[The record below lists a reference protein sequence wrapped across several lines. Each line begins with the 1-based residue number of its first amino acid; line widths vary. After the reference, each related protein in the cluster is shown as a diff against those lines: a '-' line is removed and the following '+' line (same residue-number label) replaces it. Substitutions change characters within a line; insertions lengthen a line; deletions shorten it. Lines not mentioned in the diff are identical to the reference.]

1 MYNLFFCMDRN
12 YVNLLK
18 YVFTTFKN
26 FHNVKDY
33 MIHFVLYS
41 PDNDLKFEKQ
51 VSDILYGISQDYNI
65 KCKYFIPT
73 EQFTELIIKYEKL
86 LFKENEEKKNNSVF
100 GKLANWSRFF
110 ISELFPDVEKG
121 LYLDLDILFNKNING
136 IFKTD
141 ITNNIVAVS
150 PHINVKGE
158 KRISDYITKHKAK
171 ILESGIL
178 EKLAINISD
187 MDTYNYNCGVMYFNF
202 IQFKKQKILDKL
214 MCLLEHLVNT
224 HKFIHGGTEK
234 IQNVLI
240 YKYSSFS
247 VEYNSIYK
255 YRKTNLHKNI
265 IIHFK
270 GIRNLNKDSNYLDL
284 YKKIMGNSNFVATF

>member
-1 MYNLFFCMDRN
+1 MYDLFFCMDRN
-12 YVNLLK
+12 YIDLLK
-18 YVFTTFKN
+18 YVFTTFCSV
-26 FHNVKDY
+26 HNVKDY
-33 MIHFVLYS
+33 TIHFVLYS
-41 PDNDLKFEKQ
+41 PDNDLELEKQ
-51 VSDILYGISQDYNI
+51 VKEILYGISQDYNI

-73 EQFTELIIKYEKL
+73 EHFTELIIKYEKL
-86 LFKENEEKKNNSVF
+86 LFKENKVKKNNSVF

-110 ISELFPDVEKG
+110 INELFPDVEKG
-121 LYLDLDILFNKNING
+121 LYLDLDILFNKSIND

-141 ITNNIVAVS
+141 ITNTIVAVS

-158 KRISDYITKHKAK
+158 KQISDYITKHKAK

-178 EKLAINISD
+178 EKLDIEMADMNIN
-187 MDTYNYNCGVMYFNF
+187 NYNCGVMYFNF
-202 IQFKKQKILDKL
+202 VQFKQQKILDKL
-214 MCLLEHLVNT
+214 MCLLDHLVNI

-234 IQNVLI
+234 IQNILI

-255 YRKTNLHKNI
+255 YRKTNLRKNI

-270 GIRNLNKDSNYLDL
+270 GIRNLSQDSNYLDL
-284 YKKIMGNSNFVATF
+284 YKKIMSNSNFVLAF